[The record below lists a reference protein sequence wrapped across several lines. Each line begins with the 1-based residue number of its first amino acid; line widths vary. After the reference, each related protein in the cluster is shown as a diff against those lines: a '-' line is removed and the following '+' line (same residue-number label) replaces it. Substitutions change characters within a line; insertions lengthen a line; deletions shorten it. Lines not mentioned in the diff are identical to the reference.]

1 MKTLMLA
8 LRLLRRDWS
17 AGELR
22 VLVLALVIGVGS
34 VTSVGFFTDRVNRG
48 LARQANFLIG
58 GDLAVLA
65 DHQPDA
71 AYPLE
76 ARKRGLQLNEV
87 LTFPSMIQ
95 GDGRA
100 ALADIRVVSQGYPL
114 RGHVEVG
121 GREIRTI
128 PLPGTVWL
136 APRLISQLGLNI
148 GDPVSV
154 GERRLTLAGI
164 LTREPDQAGSLFNI
178 APRLMMNLADL
189 PATGL
194 LQEGSRVSYRLSIA
208 GEEGAVAGYRTWAAQ
223 RLKRGERL
231 ESVADARP
239 EIRTALDRAGRFLGL
254 AALTC
259 MVLAAVAIFLAV
271 RRFVRRHLDNC
282 AVMRCL
288 GASQG
293 LMLRLYLIQFVLL
306 GLLAGLAGCL
316 LGYAAQHLLAVRLGS
331 LLAVELPAVSWLPA
345 VQGMAT
351 GMTVLLGVAFP
362 PLLQLKQVPALRVLR
377 REIGLPRDSGLLALI
392 CGVGAIAGLVL
403 WQAGEAK
410 LGGYVLAGLAST
422 LAVSWLLAFVLMRL
436 LAWSPLRGG
445 GAWHLGLANL
455 MRRGNGSAAQAAAFG
470 IGMMVLLLLSLVRG
484 DLLESWQSALPANAP
499 NRFVI
504 NIQPDQAAW
513 LRAFFVQ
520 HGIADAPLYPMVRA
534 RLTTINGKPVDAR
547 NYPGDEHAQRLVER
561 EFNLSWASVLS
572 ADNHIVAGQWW
583 GRGATPQFSVEEGI
597 AKTLG
602 IHLGDRLAYEVA
614 GSRFEAPVTSLRKVA
629 WDGFRVNFFVIAAP
643 GLLESYPASRITSFY
658 LPPGREP
665 MLDDMVRAFPN
676 FTVIDVAAVMN
687 EVRRI
692 MAQLAGAL
700 GFVFLFTW
708 AMGFVVLFAAIA
720 ATADERTREAAVMR
734 ALGAGR
740 RSILIGQFA
749 EFAGIGL
756 LAGIV
761 AAAGAA
767 GLGWALSVKIF
778 QLEYLFNPWLL
789 AVPVG
794 GALMV
799 GAVGLLSSRSVLSR
813 PPLWVLRSE

>member
-1 MKTLMLA
+1 MNTLRLA
-8 LRLLRRDWS
+8 LRLLRRDWGAS
-17 AGELR
+17 ELR

-34 VTSVGFFTDRVNRG
+34 VASVGFFTDRVNRG

-58 GDLAVLA
+58 GDLAIIA
-65 DHQPDA
+65 DHQLDVAFPV
-71 AYPLE
+71 E
-76 ARKRGLQLNEV
+76 AQKRGLAHNCV

-95 GDGRA
+95 GDGHA
-100 ALADIRVVSQGYPL
+100 ALADIRVVSLGYPL
-114 RGHVEVG
+114 RGQVEVD
-121 GREIRTI
+121 GRQARGI

-136 APRLISQLGLNI
+136 APRLIGQLGLHV
-148 GDPVSV
+148 GDSVTV
-154 GERRLTLAGI
+154 GERRLTLAAA

-178 APRLMMNLADL
+178 APRLMMNLVDL

-194 LQEGSRVSYRLSIA
+194 LQEGSRVSYRLSLA
-208 GEEGAVAGYRTWAAQ
+208 GDEGAVADYRAWAIA

-259 MVLAAVAIFLAV
+259 MVLAAVAIALAV

-293 LMLRLYLIQFVLL
+293 LMLRLYLNQFVLL

-316 LGYAAQHLLAVRLGS
+316 LGYAAQHLLALRLGS

-345 VQGMAT
+345 LQGMAT
-351 GMTVLLGVAFP
+351 GLTVLLGVALP

-377 REIGLPRDSGLLALI
+377 REIGPPRDSGLLALL
-392 CGVGAIAGLVL
+392 CGIGAIAALVL
-403 WQAGEAK
+403 WQAGEIK
-410 LGGYVLAGLAST
+410 LGGYVLAGLALT
-422 LAVSWLLAFVLMRL
+422 LLAAWLLAFVLMRL
-436 LAWSPLRGG
+436 LAGLPLRGG
-445 GAWHLGLANL
+445 GALRLGLANL
-455 MRRGNGSAAQAAAFG
+455 LRRGTGSAVQAAAFG

-504 NIQPDQAAW
+504 NIQPDQARG
-513 LRAFFVQ
+513 LHDFFVQ

-534 RLTTINGKPVDAR
+534 RLTAIAGKPVDAQ
-547 NYPGDEHAQRLVER
+547 NYPGDERAQRLIER
-561 EFNLSWASVLS
+561 EFNLSWASTLPP
-572 ADNHIVAGQWW
+572 DNLIVSGLWW
-583 GRGATPQFSVEEGI
+583 GRGAAPQFSVEEGI

-602 IHLGDRLAYEVA
+602 IRLGDSLSYEVA
-614 GSRFEAPVTSLRKVA
+614 GSRFEAPVSSLRKVA
-629 WDGFRVNFFVIAAP
+629 WDGFHVNFFVIAAP
-643 GLLESYPASRITSFY
+643 GLLESYPSSRITSFY
-658 LPPGREP
+658 LPPARESL
-665 MLDDMVRAFPN
+665 LDEMVRAFPN
-676 FTVIDVAAVMN
+676 FTVIDVAAVMG

-692 MAQLAGAL
+692 MGQLAGAL

-708 AMGFVVLFAAIA
+708 IMGFVVLFAAIA

-740 RSILIGQFA
+740 RIILVGQFA

-756 LAGIV
+756 LAGVV
-761 AAAGAA
+761 AALGAA
-767 GLGWALSVKIF
+767 GLGWVLSTRVF
-778 QLEYLFNPWLL
+778 QLGYQFDPWLL
-789 AVPVG
+789 LVPLG
-794 GALMV
+794 SSLAV
-799 GAVGLLSSRSVLSR
+799 GAVGLLSSRGVLRR
-813 PPLWVLRSE
+813 PPLEVLRD